1 MEELQEVK
9 NQIKEFV
16 KVCNHE
22 KSLEL
27 LEKLATGKMLRSK
40 LILKIAGISI
50 ESIKLCAV
58 VEMIH
63 AASLLHDDVI
73 DEANTRRGRPSVNAL
88 YDNKTAIMFR
98 DILYSRA
105 FTELSQMDKNIAYTI
120 SNAVTLLS
128 IGEMIDVDLTNTFN
142 KSYDKYLDMIY
153 KKTASLIEASSKAA
167 AILSKKDENKYALYG
182 KNLGL
187 AFQMVDDIL
196 DITQDSKTLGKP
208 AMLDFVEGKVTIPYL
223 LLYERIEN
231 KTKLEALYKKEL
243 TKIFFKSTCSSFKS
257 KLGRLRQINRL
268 SSRTCK
274 FCLAQCHIF
283 SKDSLSSF
291 LIDNNKPY
299 PCPSEWD
306 IPLFPVSIT
315 RPLWSTNLAL

>member
-27 LEKLATGKMLRSK
+27 LDKLATGKMLRSK
-40 LILKIAGISI
+40 LILKIAGISQ

-73 DEANTRRGRPSVNAL
+73 DDADTRRGQPSVNAL
-88 YDNKTAIMFR
+88 YDNKTSIMFG

-105 FTELSQMDKNIAYTI
+105 FTELSQMDKRVAYTI

-128 IGEMIDVDLTNTFN
+128 IGEMIDVDLTNSFN
-142 KSYDKYLDMIY
+142 TSYDLYLDMIY
-153 KKTASLIEASSKAA
+153 KKTASLIEASAKAA
-167 AILSKKDENKYALYG
+167 AIIAGLDEEKYALYG

-196 DITQDSKTLGKP
+196 DITQDSATLGKP
-208 AMLDFVEGKVTIPYL
+208 SMHDFVEGKVTIPYL
-223 LLYERIEN
+223 LLHERIED
-231 KTKLEALYKKEL
+231 KARLESLYKKEL
-243 TKIFFKSTCSSFKS
+243 NQEDTLWIKE
-257 KLGRLRQINRL
+257 QM
-268 SSRTCK
+268 
-274 FCLAQCHIF
+274 
-283 SKDSLSSF
+283 
-291 LIDNNKPY
+291 
-299 PCPSEWD
+299 
-306 IPLFPVSIT
+306 SIT
-315 RPLWSTNLAL
+315 NALNDSILQAKQIGNEAINAVIDEENSQTLVMIMKAMIEREF

>member
-1 MEELQEVK
+1 MEELLEVK

-40 LILKIAGISI
+40 LILKIAGVTK

-73 DEANTRRGRPSVNAL
+73 DEADTRRGQPSVNAL
-88 YDNKTAIMFR
+88 YDNKTSIMFG

-105 FTELSQMDKNIAYTI
+105 FTELSQMDKRVAYTI
-120 SNAVTLLS
+120 SNSVTQLS
-128 IGEMIDVDLTNTFN
+128 IGEMLDVDLANTFN
-142 KSYDKYLDMIY
+142 TSYDKYLDMIY
-153 KKTASLIEASSKAA
+153 KKTGSLIEAAAKAA
-167 AILSKKDENKYALYG
+167 AILAGLDENKYALYG
-182 KNLGL
+182 KNLGV
-187 AFQMVDDIL
+187 AFQMIDDIL
-196 DITQDSKTLGKP
+196 DITQDSQTLGKP

-223 LLYERIEN
+223 LLHERLEN

-243 TKIFFKSTCSSFKS
+243 SAEESLWIKEQMNITKALEDSITQAKEI
-257 KLGRLRQINRL
+257 GNIAINAV
-268 SSRTCK
+268 K
-274 FCLAQCHIF
+274 DE
-283 SKDSLSSF
+283 KDSETLVF
-291 LIDNNKPY
+291 IMKAMI
-299 PCPSEWD
+299 ERE
-306 IPLFPVSIT
+306 F
-315 RPLWSTNLAL
+315 

>member
-27 LEKLATGKMLRSK
+27 LDKLATGKMLRSK
-40 LILKIAGISI
+40 LILKIAGISQ

-73 DEANTRRGRPSVNAL
+73 DDADTRRGKPSVNAL
-88 YDNKTAIMFR
+88 YDNKTSIMFG

-105 FTELSQMDKNIAYTI
+105 FTELSQMDKRVAYTI

-128 IGEMIDVDLTNTFN
+128 IGEMIDVDLTNSFN
-142 KSYDKYLDMIY
+142 TSYDLYLDMIY
-153 KKTASLIEASSKAA
+153 KKTASLIEASAKAA
-167 AILSKKDENKYALYG
+167 AIIAGLDEQKYALYG

-196 DITQDSKTLGKP
+196 DITQDSATLGKP
-208 AMLDFVEGKVTIPYL
+208 SMHDFVEGKVTIPYL
-223 LLYERIEN
+223 LLHERIED
-231 KTKLEALYKKEL
+231 KARLESLYKKEL
-243 TKIFFKSTCSSFKS
+243 NEQDTTWIKE
-257 KLGRLRQINRL
+257 QM
-268 SSRTCK
+268 
-274 FCLAQCHIF
+274 
-283 SKDSLSSF
+283 
-291 LIDNNKPY
+291 
-299 PCPSEWD
+299 
-306 IPLFPVSIT
+306 SIT
-315 RPLWSTNLAL
+315 NALNDSILQAKAIGNEAINAVIDEENSQTLVMIMKAMIEREF

>member
-27 LEKLATGKMLRSK
+27 LDKLATGKMLRSK
-40 LILKIAGISI
+40 LILKIAGVN
-50 ESIKLCAV
+50 EDSIKLCAV

-73 DEANTRRGRPSVNAL
+73 DDADTRRGQPSVNAL
-88 YDNKTAIMFR
+88 YDNKTSIMFG

-105 FTELSQMDKNIAYTI
+105 FTELSQMDKTVAYTI

-128 IGEMIDVDLTNTFN
+128 IGEMIDVDLTNNFN
-142 KSYDKYLDMIY
+142 SSYDLYLDMIY
-153 KKTASLIEASSKAA
+153 KKTASLIEASAKAA
-167 AILSKKDENKYALYG
+167 AIIAGLDEEKYALYG

-196 DITQDSKTLGKP
+196 DITQDSTTLGKP
-208 AMLDFVEGKVTIPYL
+208 AMHDFVEGKVTIPYL
-223 LLYERIEN
+223 LLHERIED
-231 KTKLEALYKKEL
+231 KVRLASLYKKEL
-243 TKIFFKSTCSSFKS
+243 SEQESAWIKEQM
-257 KLGRLRQINRL
+257 QITNAL
-268 SSRTCK
+268 N
-274 FCLAQCHIF
+274 
-283 SKDSLSSF
+283 DSILQAKAIGNEAINAV
-291 LIDNNKPY
+291 IDEENSQILVMIMKAMI
-299 PCPSEWD
+299 ERE
-306 IPLFPVSIT
+306 F
-315 RPLWSTNLAL
+315 

>member
-40 LILKIAGISI
+40 LILKIAGVNE

-73 DEANTRRGRPSVNAL
+73 DEADTRRGQPSVNAL
-88 YDNKTAIMFR
+88 YDNKTSIMFG

-105 FTELSQMDKNIAYTI
+105 FTELSQMDKRVAYTI

-128 IGEMIDVDLTNTFN
+128 IGEMIDVDLTNSFN
-142 KSYDKYLDMIY
+142 KSYDLYLDMIY
-153 KKTASLIEASSKAA
+153 KKTASLIEASAKAA
-167 AILSKKDENKYALYG
+167 AIIAGLNEEKYALYG

-196 DITQDSKTLGKP
+196 DITQDSATLGKP

-223 LLYERIEN
+223 LLHERIED
-231 KTKLEALYKKEL
+231 KTKLESLYKKEL
-243 TKIFFKSTCSSFKS
+243 STEESSWIKE
-257 KLGRLRQINRL
+257 QM
-268 SSRTCK
+268 
-274 FCLAQCHIF
+274 
-283 SKDSLSSF
+283 
-291 LIDNNKPY
+291 
-299 PCPSEWD
+299 
-306 IPLFPVSIT
+306 SIT
-315 RPLWSTNLAL
+315 NALNDSILQAKAIGNEAINAVIDEENSQTLVMIMKAMIEREF

>member
-27 LEKLATGKMLRSK
+27 LDKLATGKMLRSK
-40 LILKIAGISI
+40 LILKIAGVNE

-73 DEANTRRGRPSVNAL
+73 DDADTRRGQPSVNAL
-88 YDNKTAIMFR
+88 YDNKTSIMFG

-105 FTELSQMDKNIAYTI
+105 FTELSQMDKRVAYTI

-128 IGEMIDVDLTNTFN
+128 IGEIIDVDLTNNFN
-142 KSYDKYLDMIY
+142 TSYDLYLDMIY
-153 KKTASLIEASSKAA
+153 KKTASLIEASAKAA
-167 AILSKKDENKYALYG
+167 AIIAGLDEEKYALYG

-196 DITQDSKTLGKP
+196 DITQDSATLGKP

-223 LLYERIEN
+223 LLHERLEN
-231 KTKLEALYKKEL
+231 KTKLESLYKKEL
-243 TKIFFKSTCSSFKS
+243 T
-257 KLGRLRQINRL
+257 QEE
-268 SSRTCK
+268 
-274 FCLAQCHIF
+274 
-283 SKDSLSSF
+283 SLW
-291 LIDNNKPY
+291 IK
-299 PCPSEWD
+299 EQM
-306 IPLFPVSIT
+306 SIT
-315 RPLWSTNLAL
+315 NALNDSILQAKQIGNEAIAAVIDEENSQTLVMIMKAMIEREF